1 MKHLTGKQ
9 AVMTVTIKL
18 EGDIEIFFFYDS
30 ASYAEVINAINSAQR
45 KVA

>member
-18 EGDIEIFFFYDS
+18 EGDIETFFFYDS
-30 ASYAEVINAINSAQR
+30 ASYSQIINAINHAQQN
-45 KVA
+45 VA